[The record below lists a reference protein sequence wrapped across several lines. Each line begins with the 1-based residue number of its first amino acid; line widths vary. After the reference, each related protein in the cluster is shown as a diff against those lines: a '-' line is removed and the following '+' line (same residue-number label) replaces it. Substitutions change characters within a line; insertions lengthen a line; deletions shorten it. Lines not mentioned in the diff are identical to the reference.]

1 METLLAT
8 YGPALKWLGLLSTA
22 TFFLSLL
29 IIPWLIGKLPENFFL
44 HLHEPRIREDE
55 HPVIF
60 YLFRFLRY
68 SLGTILFFAG
78 ALMLFLPG
86 QGILTIILGLSLLDF
101 PGKRKAIDKLLSL
114 HSVQHGL
121 NWIRKKEHKK
131 PFLFRIPYRKCK
143 KAIEVFQAVY
153 SFFLIIM

>member
-8 YGPALKWLGLLSTA
+8 YGPALKWLGLVSTA

-29 IIPWLIGKLPENFFL
+29 IIPWLIGRLPQDFFL

-60 YLFRFLRY
+60 ILFRFLRY
-68 SLGTILFFAG
+68 SLGAILLLSG
-78 ALMLFLPG
+78 LLMLFLPG
-86 QGILTIILGLSLLDF
+86 QGILTMILGLSLLDF
-101 PGKRKAIDKLLSL
+101 PGKRKAVDSLLDL

-121 NWIRKKEHKK
+121 NWIRKKEHKD
-131 PFLFRIPYRKCK
+131 PFLFPGK
-143 KAIEVFQAVY
+143 KEQGKE
-153 SFFLIIM
+153 